1 MKQIIP
7 YALAMCA
14 AVPAQA
20 GEIVRTDAYVWHGD
34 TVTQGEYMATAPNDF
49 ELVSTYSAQPGY
61 FMPVEKSW
69 KLKNDIS
76 SYPGDRKSVV

>member
-34 TVTQGEYMATAPNDF
+34 TVTQGEYMATAPNCVDVLGAARILHARR
-49 ELVSTYSAQPGY
+49 EVLE
-61 FMPVEKSW
+61 VEKRHIVLS
-69 KLKNDIS
+69 
-76 SYPGDRKSVV
+76 RT